1 MALFQRKKYNQLT
14 DAELVNLLR
23 ENNNIQRD
31 IIGELYERYGHL
43 VMGTSMKY
51 LKNVMDAE
59 DITMNIFETLEN
71 KIKAHEIKYF
81 KSWLYMVTKN
91 SCLMVLRKKD
101 VSTIEL
107 NGNEILEEEES
118 EIVKREALLEALERV
133 IEDLQEPQQTC
144 IKLFYLDQLSY
155 QEISQKLNIE
165 LKKVKSS
172 IQNGKRNIMLRIKG
186 HDE

>member
-1 MALFQRKKYNQLT
+1 MAFFQRKKYKQLT

-118 EIVKREALLEALERV
+118 EIVKREAMLEALERV

-186 HDE
+186 NDE

>member
-1 MALFQRKKYNQLT
+1 
-14 DAELVNLLR
+14 
-23 ENNNIQRD
+23 
-31 IIGELYERYGHL
+31 
-43 VMGTSMKY
+43 
-51 LKNVMDAE
+51 
-59 DITMNIFETLEN
+59 
-71 KIKAHEIKYF
+71 
-81 KSWLYMVTKN
+81 
-91 SCLMVLRKKD
+91 MVLRKKD

-118 EIVKREALLEALERV
+118 EIVKREAMLEALERV